1 MDMGMSLSTAHPTDP
16 FNLPGVKLGDAQ
28 VRSTPYYNSGM
39 FHTPCSPHTS
49 TSIHVTFQFA
59 QHSKWQQRGLL
70 ALVGVGGMHGF
81 EAQLYLFLNQLI
93 FPFS

>member
-28 VRSTPYYNSGM
+28 VRAS
-39 FHTPCSPHTS
+39 HTLSQQSHVSLSPLFTQ
-49 TSIHVTFQFA
+49 TAVQFA

-70 ALVGVGGMHGF
+70 ALVGVGGTASSLSF
-81 EAQLYLFLNQLI
+81 ILI
-93 FPFS
+93 